1 MEGLE
6 EMIVLWFVIIMFL
19 LNILIIV
26 IFTVMIRKITVS
38 AIERADVN
46 FNEFVNEVK
55 DNIRLFL
62 PKDYENAEVSTMECQ
77 KQRL

>member
-1 MEGLE
+1 M
-6 EMIVLWFVIIMFL
+6 
-19 LNILIIV
+19 
-26 IFTVMIRKITVS
+26 
-38 AIERADVN
+38 N

-77 KQRL
+77 KLNRKGEFFFILSQKETKKQKQKEIRKQIRGGNEE